1 MTLATMRALSAAL
14 ISAMMVAAVPVLAQ
28 ISDDVVRIG
37 VSTDHNGV
45 NSAATGLGTVA
56 AVRLAVKDYGGRV
69 AGRPIEVVIADDQGK
84 PDVGASNV
92 RAWVN
97 GGKVD
102 AVVGGGASS
111 IALAVQTIM
120 RERQKVFL
128 ITGAGSSDLTGRACS
143 PTTVHLAYDTFA
155 LAASTGR
162 AVLERGDDTW
172 FFITAD
178 YAFGTALERD
188 ATRFIKEGGGKV
200 LGSVRHPTSISD
212 FSSYLL
218 QAQASGAKVI
228 GLATSGQDMV
238 NVVKQAQEFGIQASG
253 QKLAGLLLVVND
265 VQGIGL
271 QSAQGLVLSESF
283 YWDMNDETRAWSRR
297 YMAEFGGKVPN
308 MIHANAYAGTMHYLK
323 AIEATGTDDGPTVVA
338 RMKAT
343 PMNDFANK
351 DVVIRADGRVLHT
364 LHLLQVKTPQESK
377 SQYDLYKTL
386 GATPGD
392 KAFRPVAEGGCV
404 MP

>member
-1 MTLATMRALSAAL
+1 MTRASKCKIFAAL
-14 ISAMMVAAVPVLAQ
+14 TAMLLGPTPAGAQ

-56 AVRLAVKDYGGRV
+56 AVRLAVKDFGGTV
-69 AGRPIEVVIADDQGK
+69 AGKPIEVVVADDQGK

-97 GGKVD
+97 GGNVD

-111 IALAVQTIM
+111 IALAIQTIM
-120 RERQKVFL
+120 SERQKVFL
-128 ITGAGSSDLTGRACS
+128 VAGAGTSDLTGKACS
-143 PTTVHLAYDTFA
+143 PTTIHLAYDTFA

-178 YAFGTALERD
+178 YAFGTSLERD
-188 ATRFIKEGGGKV
+188 ATRFITAGGGKV

-271 QSAQGLVLSESF
+271 QGAQGLILSESF
-283 YWDMNDETRAWSRR
+283 YWDLTDETRAWSKR
-297 YMAEFGGKVPN
+297 YMAEFGGRVPN

-323 AIEATGTDDGPTVVA
+323 SVQATGTDDGPTVVA
-338 RMKAT
+338 HMKSM

-351 DVVIRADGRVLHT
+351 DVTIRSDGRVMHT
-364 LHLLQVKTPQESK
+364 LHLLQVKTPQESTG
-377 SQYDLYKTL
+377 QYDYYKVL
-386 GATPGD
+386 GSTPGD
-392 KAFRPVAEGGCV
+392 KAFRPLAEGGCI

>member
-1 MTLATMRALSAAL
+1 MLLGPTPAG
-14 ISAMMVAAVPVLAQ
+14 AQ

-56 AVRLAVKDYGGRV
+56 AVRLAVKDFGGTV
-69 AGRPIEVVIADDQGK
+69 AGKPIEVVVADDQGK

-111 IALAVQTIM
+111 IALAIQTIM
-120 RERQKVFL
+120 SERQKVFL
-128 ITGAGSSDLTGRACS
+128 VAGAGTSDLTGKACS
-143 PTTVHLAYDTFA
+143 PTTIHLAYDTFA

-178 YAFGTALERD
+178 YAFGTSLERD
-188 ATRFIKEGGGKV
+188 ATRFITAGGGKV

-271 QSAQGLVLSESF
+271 QGAQGLILSESF
-283 YWDMNDETRAWSRR
+283 YWDLTDETRAWSKR
-297 YMAEFGGKVPN
+297 YMAEFGGRVPN

-323 AIEATGTDDGPTVVA
+323 SVQATGTDDGPTVVA
-338 RMKAT
+338 HMKSM

-351 DVVIRADGRVLHT
+351 DVTIRSDGRVMHT
-364 LHLLQVKTPQESK
+364 LHLLQVKTPQESTG
-377 SQYDLYKTL
+377 QYDYYKVL
-386 GATPGD
+386 GSTPGD
-392 KAFRPVAEGGCV
+392 KAFRPLAEGGCI

>member
-1 MTLATMRALSAAL
+1 MAHHPLKCLGLALAAAWLTSAPAR
-14 ISAMMVAAVPVLAQ
+14 AQ

-37 VSTDHNGV
+37 VSSDHNGV

-56 AVRLAVKDYGGRV
+56 AVRMAVRDFGGTV
-69 AGRPIEVVIADDQGK
+69 AGKPIEVVIADDQAK

-120 RERQKVFL
+120 REQKKVFL
-128 ITGAGSSDLTGRACS
+128 ITGAGSSDLTGKSCS
-143 PTTVHLAYDTFA
+143 PMAIHLAYDTFA

-188 ATRFIKEGGGKV
+188 ATRFITAGGGKV
-200 LGSVRHPTSISD
+200 LGSVRHPTSIAD

-218 QAQASGAKVI
+218 QAQASGAKVV
-228 GLATSGQDMV
+228 GLATSGQDTV
-238 NVVKQAQEFGIQASG
+238 NVVKQAHEFGIQAGG
-253 QKLAGLLLVVND
+253 QKLAGLLLVVTD
-265 VQGIGL
+265 VQAIGL
-271 QSAQGLVLSESF
+271 QSAQGLILSESF
-283 YWDMNDETRAWSRR
+283 YWDMNDDTRAWSRR
-297 YMAEFGGKVPN
+297 YMAEYGGKVPN

-323 AIEATGTDDGPTVVA
+323 GVAATGTDDGPTVVA
-338 RMKAT
+338 WMKSN

-351 DVVIRADGRVLHT
+351 DVVIRSDGRVLHT
-364 LHLLQVKTPQESK
+364 LHLLQVKTPAESK
-377 SQYDLYKTL
+377 SPNDLYKIL
-386 GATPGD
+386 GSIPGEQ
-392 KAFRPVAEGGCV
+392 AFRPLAEGGCV